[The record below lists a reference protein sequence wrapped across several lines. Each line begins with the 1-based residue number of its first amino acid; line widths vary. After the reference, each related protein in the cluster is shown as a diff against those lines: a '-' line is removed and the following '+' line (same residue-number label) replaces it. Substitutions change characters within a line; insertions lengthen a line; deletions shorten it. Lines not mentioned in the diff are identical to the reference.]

1 MEEKNINTQPALSAD
16 ASVNPNA
23 VNPAS
28 VASMQQ
34 QAAARTSSVSDFP
47 LADSAVNAD
56 TAAESAGAGVKV
68 DGNINEFLPLE
79 EKIVAMFR
87 TIYDPEIPVNI
98 YDLGMVYRIDVK
110 EGVVDV
116 QMTLTAPN
124 CPAADF
130 IVEDV
135 RQKLESIAE
144 VKAVNIDL
152 VFDPAWDQSM
162 MSDEAKLEL
171 GFM

>member
-56 TAAESAGAGVKV
+56 ADTAAESAGAGVKV

-98 YDLGMVYRIDVK
+98 YDLGMVYRIDA
-110 EGVVDV
+110 
-116 QMTLTAPN
+116 APN

>member
-56 TAAESAGAGVKV
+56 
-68 DGNINEFLPLE
+68 ILP
-79 EKIVAMFR
+79 
-87 TIYDPEIPVNI
+87 
-98 YDLGMVYRIDVK
+98 
-110 EGVVDV
+110 
-116 QMTLTAPN
+116 PN
-124 CPAADF
+124 P
-130 IVEDV
+130 
-135 RQKLESIAE
+135 
-144 VKAVNIDL
+144 L
-152 VFDPAWDQSM
+152 VLA
-162 MSDEAKLEL
+162 
-171 GFM
+171 